1 MIYATLGKLKFVLF
15 SIFLVISFSSCVNKN
30 PISGSNNFHYLV
42 SKLVDESAAKIKKNV
57 SPEEVVLVSDFVNL
71 DKLKNQSQLGFL
83 LSSMLKD
90 SLVSQN
96 VIVRE
101 IELGKEFEFGKNGF
115 NLLTRNKDNIISS
128 KITKEKY
135 AVVGTYS
142 LTSKSLN
149 LFIKLIDIRNGNI
162 LSSSYERTE
171 IDDEILGLEG
181 EKLKSE
187 KQQLEENKPENK
199 KPAPVSRP
207 HVVL

>member
-1 MIYATLGKLKFVLF
+1 MLINSLGKIKVILF
-15 SIFLVISFSSCVNKN
+15 SLFFSLLFTSCSYKN
-30 PISGSNNFHYLV
+30 PINGTNNFHSLV
-42 SKLVDESAAKIKKNV
+42 SKLVDESASKIKKNV
-57 SPEEVVLVSDFVNL
+57 SSEDVILVSDFVNL
-71 DKLKNQSQLGFL
+71 DKLKNKSQLGFL

-96 VIVRE
+96 IIVRE
-101 IELGKEFEFGKNGF
+101 IELGKEFEFGGTGF
-115 NLLTRNKDNIISS
+115 NLLTRNKDNISSS

-162 LSSSYERTE
+162 LSSSYERTD
-171 IDDEILGLEG
+171 IDNEILDLEG
-181 EKLKSE
+181 EK
-187 KQQLEENKPENK
+187 QQSPEENKKQQSTTN
-199 KPAPVSRP
+199 ARP

>member
-1 MIYATLGKLKFVLF
+1 MIFKFLGKLKFF
-15 SIFLVISFSSCVNKN
+15 IIPIFLVLSFSSCVYKN
-30 PISGSNNFHYLV
+30 PITGSNNFHYLV
-42 SKLVDESAAKIKKNV
+42 SKLVADSVSKIKKNI
-57 SPEEVVLVSDFVNL
+57 SLQEAVLVSDFVNL
-71 DKLKNQSQLGFL
+71 DKLKNKSQLGFL

-90 SLVSQN
+90 SLVSEN
-96 VIVRE
+96 IIVRE
-101 IELGKEFEFGKNGF
+101 IELGKEFEFGPNGF
-115 NLLTRNKDNIISS
+115 NLLTRNKDNIVSS

-149 LFIKLIDIRNGNI
+149 VFIKLVDIRTGNI

-181 EKLKSE
+181 ERLQSE
-187 KQQLEENKPENK
+187 RLQDENKRQTSTP
-199 KPAPVSRP
+199 RP